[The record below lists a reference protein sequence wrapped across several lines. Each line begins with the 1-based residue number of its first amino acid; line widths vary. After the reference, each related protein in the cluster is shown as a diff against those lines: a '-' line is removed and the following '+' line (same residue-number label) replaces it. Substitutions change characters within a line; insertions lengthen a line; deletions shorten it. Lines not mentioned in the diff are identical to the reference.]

1 MGGWAPVQTSNAA
14 QHSPPLKSPRHGEA
28 PVQQGAGNPTLTVRG
43 RGGGWGSSH
52 CPSLRFWAVK
62 HPASICLN
70 LLGRGDVRR
79 LFWQK
84 KSGGMALNGLKPLGE
99 TPLDQILSPILGGS
113 QLPIFLGGP
122 VPDHLSN
129 LKKGRAQPC
138 SPHPVQF
145 LSAQS
150 VLELPPGGWQVG
162 KVHACARLNQVPCLD
177 CYVGTLSNGCF
188 NAEVG

>member
-1 MGGWAPVQTSNAA
+1 
-14 QHSPPLKSPRHGEA
+14 
-28 PVQQGAGNPTLTVRG
+28 
-43 RGGGWGSSH
+43 
-52 CPSLRFWAVK
+52 
-62 HPASICLN
+62 
-70 LLGRGDVRR
+70 
-79 LFWQK
+79 
-84 KSGGMALNGLKPLGE
+84 MALNGLKPLGE